1 MKTKKEQNHR
11 ECLEGIWVHMV
22 EARENLRENQE
33 IEGGKECL
41 EVESGQIIKRL

>member
-33 IEGGKECL
+33 IEGERNVWKWKAGR
-41 EVESGQIIKRL
+41 S